1 MLAKYNKL
9 FTFATEEIL
18 KLDYFASS
26 VSRIFLN
33 LIANLKGAVIYKE
46 MKPRLIV
53 A

>member
-26 VSRIFLN
+26 AIRILLN
-33 LIANLKGAVIYKE
+33 LIAKLKGAIIYRE
-46 MKPRLIV
+46 MKPQLIV